1 MRRCWYWIEG
11 AIVAALLAAAAIAW
25 GGVGATRDPGVDR
38 IVAAA
43 RTEVHGAEYARYLAG
58 QIGPRLTGSANL
70 ARAEKWARKE
80 LQSMGLEVTSEVW
93 GTFDPVKELGRNQT
107 GSLRGARAVHNI
119 MAQLR
124 GRERPDEFVVVGA
137 HLDSWDFAH
146 GATDNAAGCG
156 AVTEAARIL
165 VASGVK
171 PKRSIRFVLW
181 TGEEQGLLG
190 SKAFTTAHAGE
201 MAKTSA
207 VFVMDAGTNPVA
219 GLTATHAMRADLERV
234 FAPVA
239 MLDAE
244 HPFALTFTDG
254 LALPADCCT
263 KPAQPSMATCTGGTA
278 ACSAPSASGTCPSD
292 HTPFLQAGVPA
303 FLFEQRG
310 PADYERTHHTEFD
323 TVDALVPSA
332 VEHSALVIALA
343 AYGIAELPGLLSRE
357 QLMAIESG
365 VGGPALAPR
374 VCTPACESK

>member
-1 MRRCWYWIEG
+1 MRRCWLIEG
-11 AIVAALLAAAAIAW
+11 SIVVALLAAAAVAW
-25 GGVGATRDPGVDR
+25 GGVGAGRDPGVDR
-38 IVAAA
+38 IIAAA
-43 RTEVHGAEYARYLAG
+43 RTEAHGAEYARYLAG
-58 QIGPRLTGSANL
+58 EIGPRLTGSAKL
-70 ARAEKWARKE
+70 ARAEKWARDR
-80 LQSMGLEVTSEVW
+80 LNSLGLDVRLESW
-93 GTFDPVKELGRNQT
+93 GKFDPAKELGRNT
-107 GSLRGARAVHNI
+107 SRGTRGPRTVHNVIAELRGT
-119 MAQLR
+119 
-124 GRERPDEFVVVGA
+124 EKPDEFVIVGA

-156 AVTEAARIL
+156 AVMEAARIL

-190 SKAFTTAHAGE
+190 SKAFATAHAGE
-201 MAKTSA
+201 MTKTSA

-263 KPAQPSMATCTGGTA
+263 KPAQPSLATCTGGTA
-278 ACSAPSASGTCPSD
+278 ACSALSAAGSCPSD

-310 PADYERTHHTEFD
+310 PADYARTHHTEFD

-343 AYGIAELPGLLSRE
+343 AYGVAELPGLLARE
-357 QLMAIESG
+357 KLVAPVNAGAGPLMA
-365 VGGPALAPR
+365 PQA
-374 VCTPACESK
+374 CTPGCE